1 MASLSE
7 QFGTAALDIF
17 KFFTIQFLSTVM
29 FYNLTLNVNKKFLQI
44 PLLEPT
50 PYKINEPVS
59 FLEDLTKIIF
69 NGFQSGL
76 TAKIYYKIQERS
88 IQLVKFGNLII

>member
-1 MASLSE
+1 
-7 QFGTAALDIF
+7 
-17 KFFTIQFLSTVM
+17 M

-50 PYKINEPVS
+50 PYKRNEPVT
-59 FLEDLTKIIF
+59 FLEDPTKIIF

-76 TAKIYYKIQERS
+76 TAKIIYFKIQERA
-88 IQLVKFGNLII
+88 IQLVNFRNLII

>member
-1 MASLSE
+1 
-7 QFGTAALDIF
+7 
-17 KFFTIQFLSTVM
+17 M

-44 PLLEPT
+44 PLLETT
-50 PYKINEPVS
+50 PYKVKEPVS

-76 TAKIYYKIQERS
+76 TAKIIYYKIQERS